1 MGDLRTPLAVAYEAA
16 SASATDLGVAVA
28 ADYGDPAGEER
39 AFTDGAALVDRCAR
53 GAVLVDGPDTL
64 VYLQSLLS
72 QDIAGL
78 ADGQGA
84 HALLLQPQ
92 GKLDTDLR
100 LLRVGEA
107 AWLDCEVG
115 RGEALA
121 ASLRRFKI
129 RIKAEVEDR
138 TGSWGCLTLRGPE
151 VAARVEAAGGPALP
165 ADPHAHV
172 LWARGMGGGSPTEA
186 AGAARDSGTGTTRLV
201 RADWPGGPPGA
212 DLVGPVGELSGVW
225 TALVAAGFRPA
236 GLTAYEAARVRAGV
250 PRQGLDMNEKTIPQE
265 AFLELDA
272 VSFTKGCFL
281 GQELVCRIDSRGHVN
296 RFLRGLRIE
305 KVGDDT
311 TPPAGAGIVV
321 GDKEVGAL
329 TSVARSEGGV
339 VALGY
344 VRRDVEVPADV
355 MVRWDEGEAPAVAAA
370 LPERP

>member
-1 MGDLRTPLAVAYEAA
+1 VTDGLRTPLAVAYEAA
-16 SASATDLGVAVA
+16 ASSASDLAVAVA
-28 ADYGDPAGEER
+28 ADYGDPAAEER

-53 GAVLVDGPDTL
+53 GAVLVEGPDAL
-64 VYLQSLLS
+64 SYLQSLLS
-72 QDIAGL
+72 QDIAALG
-78 ADGQGA
+78 DGQGV

-100 LLRVGEA
+100 LLRVGDA

-115 RGEALA
+115 RGEGLA

-138 TGSWGCLTLRGPE
+138 TGDWGCLTLRGPE
-151 VAARVEAAGGPALP
+151 VAARVEAAGGPPLP
-165 ADPHAHV
+165 PEAHAHV
-172 LWARGMGGGSPTEA
+172 PWSW
-186 AGAARDSGTGTTRLV
+186 GTGVTRLV

-212 DLVGPVGELSGVW
+212 DLVGPVAELAGVW
-225 TALVAAGFRPA
+225 TALVAAGFTPA

-250 PRQGLDMNEKTIPQE
+250 PRQGLDIDEKTIAQE

-281 GQELVCRIDSRGHVN
+281 GQELVCRIDTRGHVN
-296 RFLRGLRIE
+296 RLLRGLEI
-305 KVGDDT
+305 KQGGIDT

-329 TSVARSEGGV
+329 TTVARSKDGV

-344 VRRDVEVPADV
+344 VRREVDVPADV
-355 MVRWDEGEAPAVAAA
+355 VVRWDGGEAPAVAAA
-370 LPERP
+370 LPERA

>member
-1 MGDLRTPLAVAYEAA
+1 MSDLRTPLTVAYEAA
-16 SASATDLGVAVA
+16 ASVASDLGVAVA

-39 AFTDGAALVDRCAR
+39 AFSQGAALVDRSAR
-53 GAVLVDGPDTL
+53 GAVLVEGPDAFTF
-64 VYLQSLLS
+64 LQSLLS
-72 QDIAGL
+72 QDVSAL
-78 ADGQGA
+78 EDGQGA

-100 LLRVGEA
+100 LLRVGDA

-129 RIKAEVEDR
+129 RIKADVDDR
-138 TGSWGCLTLRGPE
+138 TGGWGCLTLRGPE
-151 VAARVEAAGGPALP
+151 VAGRVEAAGGPSLP
-165 ADPHAHV
+165 AEVHAHV
-172 LWARGMGGGSPTEA
+172 AWD
-186 AGAARDSGTGTTRLV
+186 AGSGTGATRLV

-212 DLVGPVGELSGVW
+212 DLVGPVGELEGLW

-250 PRQGLDMNEKTIPQE
+250 ARQGLDIDEKTIPQE

-281 GQELVCRIDSRGHVN
+281 GQELVCRIDSRGRVN
-296 RFLRGLRIE
+296 RFLRGVRIDQ
-305 KVGDDT
+305 GGIDT

-321 GDKEVGAL
+321 GDKEVGTL
-329 TSVARSEGGV
+329 TTVARSESGV

-344 VRRDVEVPADV
+344 LRREVEVPADV
-355 MVRWDEGEAPAVAAA
+355 VVRWDGGEVPAVACA
-370 LPERP
+370 LPERG

>member
-1 MGDLRTPLAVAYEAA
+1 MGDLQTPLTVAYEAA
-16 SASATDLGVAVA
+16 GSVADDLGVAVA

-39 AFTDGAALVDRCAR
+39 AFNDGAALVDRCAR
-53 GAVLVDGPDTL
+53 GAVLVDGPDAL
-64 VYLQSLLS
+64 SYLQSLLS
-72 QDIAGL
+72 QDIAAL

-100 LLRVGEA
+100 LLQVGSE

-115 RGEALA
+115 RGEALS
-121 ASLRRFKI
+121 ASLRRFRI

-138 TGSWGCLTLRGPE
+138 TGGWGCLALRGPE
-151 VAARVEAAGGPALP
+151 VGARVEAAGGPPLP
-165 ADPHAHV
+165 AEAHAHV
-172 LWARGMGGGSPTEA
+172 PW
-186 AGAARDSGTGTTRLV
+186 GTGATRLV

-212 DLVGPVGELSGVW
+212 DLVGPVAELSDVW
-225 TALVAAGFRPA
+225 AALVAAGFTAA
-236 GLTAYEAARVRAGV
+236 GLNAYEAARVRAGV
-250 PRQGLDMNEKTIPQE
+250 PRQGLDIDEKTIPQE

-296 RFLRGLRIE
+296 RFLRVLQLKKNGH
-305 KVGDDT
+305 DT

-329 TSVARSEGGV
+329 TTVARSEGGV

-344 VRRDVEVPADV
+344 VRRDVEVPVDV
-355 MVRWDEGEAPAVAAA
+355 VVRWDGGEAPAVAAA

>member
-1 MGDLRTPLAVAYEAA
+1 MTLRTPLAIAYETAA
-16 SASATDLGVAVA
+16 AHTDDLGVSVA
-28 ADYGDPAGEER
+28 ADYGDPAAEER
-39 AFTDGAALVDRCAR
+39 AFADAAAVVDRCAR
-53 GAVLVDGPDTL
+53 GAVLVDGPDAMTF
-64 VYLQSLLS
+64 LQSLLS

-78 ADGQGA
+78 ADGQGV

-92 GKLDTDLR
+92 GKLDSDLR
-100 LLRVGEA
+100 MLRVGDA

-138 TGSWGCLTLRGPE
+138 TGAWGSLTLRGPE
-151 VAARVEAAGGPALP
+151 VAPRVEAAGGPALP
-165 ADPHAHV
+165 GEPHAHV
-172 LWARGMGGGSPTEA
+172 GW
-186 AGAARDSGTGTTRLV
+186 GTGATRVV

-212 DLVGPVGELSGVW
+212 DLVGPVGELDGLW
-225 TALVAAGFRPA
+225 TALVAAGCRPA

-250 PRQGLDMNEKTIPQE
+250 PRQGLDIDEKTIPQE

-296 RFLRGLRIE
+296 RLLRAIRIE
-305 KVGDDT
+305 KAGIDT
-311 TPPAGAGIVV
+311 TPPVGAGIVV

-329 TSVARSEGGV
+329 TTVARSERGV

-344 VRRDVEVPADV
+344 VRREVDVPADV
-355 MVRWDEGEAPAVAAA
+355 VVRWDGGELPAVAAA
-370 LPERP
+370 LPERA

>member
-1 MGDLRTPLAVAYEAA
+1 VSPLRTPLTVAFEAA
-16 SASATDLGVAVA
+16 ASVADDLGLSVA
-28 ADYGDPAGEER
+28 ADYGDPAAEER
-39 AFTDGAALVDRCAR
+39 AFTTGAALVDRCGR
-53 GAVLVDGPDTL
+53 GAVLVDGPEAITFL
-64 VYLQSLLS
+64 NSLLS
-72 QDIAGL
+72 QDVAVLAG
-78 ADGQGA
+78 GQGT

-100 LLRVGEA
+100 LLRVGDA

-129 RIKAEVEDR
+129 RVKAEVEDR
-138 TGSWGCLTLRGPE
+138 TGAWGCLTLRGPE
-151 VAARVEAAGGPALP
+151 IAARVEAAGGPALP
-165 ADPHAHV
+165 AEAHAHV
-172 LWARGMGGGSPTEA
+172 PWGW
-186 AGAARDSGTGTTRLV
+186 GTGATRLV
-201 RADWPGGPPGA
+201 RSDWPVGPPGA

-236 GLTAYEAARVRAGV
+236 GLSAFEAARVRAGV
-250 PRQGLDMNEKTIPQE
+250 PRQGLDIDERTIPQE

-296 RFLRGLRIE
+296 RLLRGLQLGEMAI
-305 KVGDDT
+305 DT

-321 GDKEVGAL
+321 DDKEVGAL
-329 TSVARSEGGV
+329 TTVARSESGV

-344 VRRDVEVPADV
+344 VRRAIEVPADV
-355 MVRWDEGEAPAVAAA
+355 LVRWDGGEAPAVATA
-370 LPERP
+370 LPEKASGLPERA

>member
-1 MGDLRTPLAVAYEAA
+1 MALRTPLTVACQSAA
-16 SASATDLGVAVA
+16 GHATDLGVTVA

-53 GAVLVDGPDTL
+53 GAVLVDGPDALTF
-64 VYLQSLLS
+64 LQSLLS

-100 LLRVGEA
+100 LLRVGDA

-115 RGEALA
+115 RGEGLA

-138 TGSWGCLTLRGPE
+138 TGTWGCLTLRGPE
-151 VAARVEAAGGPALP
+151 VAARIEAAGGPALP
-165 ADPHAHV
+165 AEPHAHV
-172 LWARGMGGGSPTEA
+172 PWGW
-186 AGAARDSGTGTTRLV
+186 GTGATRLV
-201 RADWPGGPPGA
+201 RADWPEGPPGA
-212 DLVGPVGELSGVW
+212 DLVGPVGELAGVW
-225 TALVAAGFRPA
+225 TALVAAGFRPV

-250 PRQGLDMNEKTIPQE
+250 PRQGLDIDEKTIPQE
-265 AFLELDA
+265 AFLERDA

-296 RFLRGLRIE
+296 RLLRGVRFGI
-305 KVGDDT
+305 DT

-321 GDKEVGAL
+321 GDKEVGTL
-329 TSVARSEGGV
+329 TTVARAEGGT

-344 VRRDVEVPADV
+344 VRREVGMPADV
-355 MVRWDEGEAPAVAAA
+355 VVRWDGGEAQAVAAA
-370 LPERP
+370 LPGTPADEKAEDDA

>member
-1 MGDLRTPLAVAYEAA
+1 MVSDLRTPLTVAYEAA
-16 SASATDLGVAVA
+16 ASPATDLGVSVA

-39 AFTDGAALVDRCAR
+39 AFSDGAVIVDRCAR
-53 GAVLVDGPDTL
+53 GAVLVEGPDALTFL
-64 VYLQSLLS
+64 NSLLS
-72 QDIAGL
+72 QDIAAL

-84 HALLLQPQ
+84 HTLLLQPQ

-100 LLRVGEA
+100 LLRVGGA

-138 TGSWGCLTLRGPE
+138 TGDWGCLTLRGPE
-151 VAARVEAAGGPALP
+151 VAARVEAAGGPPLP
-165 ADPHAHV
+165 AEAHAHV
-172 LWARGMGGGSPTEA
+172 PWGW
-186 AGAARDSGTGTTRLV
+186 GTGATRLV

-212 DLVGPVGELSGVW
+212 DLVGPVAELSGVW
-225 TALVAAGFRPA
+225 TALAAAGFRPA

-250 PRQGLDMNEKTIPQE
+250 PRQGLDIDEKTIPQE

-296 RFLRGLRIE
+296 RLLRGVQI
-305 KVGDDT
+305 GPTGIDT

-329 TSVARSEGGV
+329 TTVARSESGV

-344 VRRDVEVPADV
+344 VRREVEVPADV
-355 MVRWDEGEAPAVAAA
+355 VVRWDRGEAPAVAAA
-370 LPERP
+370 LPEKP

>member
-1 MGDLRTPLAVAYEAA
+1 VAYEAA
-16 SASATDLGVAVA
+16 ASLDSDLGVSVA

-39 AFTDGAALVDRCAR
+39 AFTAGAALVDRCAR
-53 GAVLVDGPDTL
+53 GAVLVDGPDALTF
-64 VYLQSLLS
+64 LQSLLS
-72 QDIAGL
+72 QDIAAL
-78 ADGQGA
+78 DDGQGV
-84 HALLLQPQ
+84 HTLLLQPQ

-100 LLRVGEA
+100 LLRVGSA
-107 AWLDCEVG
+107 SWLDCEVG

-138 TGSWGCLTLRGPE
+138 TGDWGCLTLRGPE
-151 VAARVEAAGGPALP
+151 VAALVEAAGGPALP
-165 ADPHAHV
+165 AEAHAHV
-172 LWARGMGGGSPTEA
+172 AW
-186 AGAARDSGTGTTRLV
+186 ARDSATGATRLV
-201 RADWPGGPPGA
+201 RADWPGGPPGG
-212 DLVGPVGELSGVW
+212 DLVGPVGELAGLW

-250 PRQGLDMNEKTIPQE
+250 PRQGRDMDEKTIPQE

-296 RFLRGLRIE
+296 RLLRGFTI
-305 KVGDDT
+305 GIDT
-311 TPPAGAGIVV
+311 TPPVGAGIVV

-329 TSVARSEGGV
+329 TTVARSEGGV

-344 VRRDVEVPADV
+344 VRREVEVPADV
-355 MVRWDEGEAPAVAAA
+355 LVRWDGGEAPGVAAA

>member
-16 SASATDLGVAVA
+16 ASPATDLGVAVA

-39 AFTDGAALVDRCAR
+39 AFTDGAALVDRCPR
-53 GAVLVDGPDTL
+53 GAVLVDGPDAL
-64 VYLQSLLS
+64 PYLQSLLS

-100 LLRVGEA
+100 LLRVGSD

-138 TGSWGCLTLRGPE
+138 TGGWGCLTLRGPE

-165 ADPHAHV
+165 GEAHAHV
-172 LWARGMGGGSPTEA
+172 PWGW
-186 AGAARDSGTGTTRLV
+186 GTGATRLV

-225 TALVAAGFRPA
+225 TALVAAGFTAA

-250 PRQGLDMNEKTIPQE
+250 PRQGLDIDEKTIPQE

-296 RFLRGLRIE
+296 RFLRGLRME
-305 KVGDDT
+305 KLGHDT

-321 GDKEVGAL
+321 GDKEVGTL
-329 TSVARSEGGV
+329 TTVARSEGGV

-355 MVRWDEGEAPAVAAA
+355 VVRWDGGEAPAVAAA